1 MRPLTVV
8 PLCLFALAA
17 CASNREPK
25 APVAPGEK
33 LLLDRIDALEADMA
47 TLQAEMQEL
56 RARSLPISEMSD
68 DDFERHVQMAVAAAP
83 SERREAVEKGLRA
96 ARKSARLEGK
106 ALAEYWDERF
116 ERETVDKPW
125 ADAATTS
132 CKPKLEKALGDRSR
146 LTRFECRHD
155 RCRAEFDAAT
165 AQAADDALGACTDDI
180 KTFGGA
186 GTTRRITASN
196 GRVRAVFYLVRPG
209 ASMNVE

>member
-1 MRPLTVV
+1 MRLSRLAPLLVV
-8 PLCLFALAA
+8 VLAA
-17 CASNREPK
+17 CANNREPK

-56 RARSLPISEMSD
+56 RARSLPIAEMSD
-68 DDFERHVQMAVAAAP
+68 DDFERHVQLAIAAAP
-83 SERREAVEKGLRA
+83 SERREAVEKNLRA

-116 ERETVDKPW
+116 EHETVDKAW
-125 ADAATTS
+125 AEPATTA
-132 CKPKLEKALGDRSR
+132 CKPKLEKALGDRSK

-155 RCRAEFDAAT
+155 RCRGELDAAT
-165 AQAADDALGACTDDI
+165 AQLADDALAACTDDT
-180 KTFGGA
+180 KTFA
-186 GTTRRITASN
+186 AASATRRITASN

>member
-1 MRPLTVV
+1 MRLLPLASI
-8 PLCLFALAA
+8 LLALVA
-17 CASNREPK
+17 CSNNREPK
-25 APVAPGEK
+25 APVPPGEK

-47 TLQAEMQEL
+47 TLQADMQEL
-56 RARSLPISEMSD
+56 RARSLPIAEMSD

-83 SERREAVEKGLRA
+83 SERREAVEKELRA

-106 ALAEYWDERF
+106 ALSEYWDERF
-116 ERETVDKPW
+116 EREAVDKPW
-125 ADAATTS
+125 AEAATAS
-132 CKPKLEKALGDRSR
+132 CKPKVEKSLGDRSR

-165 AQAADDALGACTDDI
+165 AQLADDALAACTDDT